1 MNDFLKFIKNKI
13 IENIKIESILIID
26 NSDLHKKH
34 KFFNSEKYHL
44 SLEIRSVYLN
54 SLTKIKAQREI
65 MKLLDKELNTKIHA
79 LEIKIK

>member
-1 MNDFLKFIKNKI
+1 MNDFLKFIENKI

-34 KFFNSEKYHL
+34 KFSNSEKYHL

-54 SLTKIKAQREI
+54 SLTKIKGQREI